1 MKNETKQLLMELKN
15 NNEDFELYPT
25 TDEILS
31 NITIPRDCN
40 SVLDIGCG
48 TCAFDR
54 YFERKYELKKQQDE
68 YAHKF
73 YSKYYVIEKSNIL
86 IQKFNKDIIVLG
98 SDFNNTTLID
108 KKVDMIFCNPPYSE
122 FENWTTRIIREG
134 NCKYIYLVIPSRW
147 KDNQDIKN
155 ALERTNSTY
164 IVVGSFDFLNAERQ
178 ARAKVDLVRIEKS
191 QMRNRTPFDLWFEE
205 TFKVEVDNKT
215 DWEKERIKQEE
226 QVKNLKNQLIQS
238 DNKIEMLVNL
248 YNDELSRLQQS
259 FFSICSMDSK
269 ILSDIGVD
277 WKKVKESLEK
287 KLETLKILYWDRV
300 FEYLEEITERLTHNS
315 RDLLKEKF
323 TKLNCVDFTIDNI
336 RNVVIWVL
344 KNANQY
350 FNDQLINFFKELSD
364 RENVKPYKSNTKLF
378 ENDGWRWTCQDKCNY
393 TLDYR
398 IITHKYNWVSSYSWE
413 GNISTRNIQAE
424 IEDMRVI
431 ANNLGFNVG
440 NHELATEFGK
450 KYYCY
455 LENGDVLFE
464 YKIYKNGNAHIKM
477 NIEFSKALNVE
488 VGRLLGWI
496 RSKEDIVNE
505 FADEMKG
512 AEKYFNKNISLVN
525 SNIKLLG
532 V

>member
-1 MKNETKQLLMELKN
+1 MKNETKQLIIELKN

-31 NITIPRDCN
+31 NIKIPYDCH

-54 YFERKYELKKQQDE
+54 YFEKNKPYN
-68 YAHKF
+68 
-73 YSKYYVIEKSNIL
+73 KYYVIEKSNIL
-86 IQKFNKDIIVLG
+86 VQRFNEETIVLG

-122 FENWTTRIIREG
+122 FENWTTRIIKEG

-147 KDNQDIKN
+147 KDNQEIKN
-155 ALERTNSTY
+155 ALEKTGSTY
-164 IVVGSFDFLNAERQ
+164 IIVGSFDFLNAERQ

-191 QMRNRTPFDLWFEE
+191 QMRNKAPFDLWFEE
-205 TFKVEVDNKT
+205 TFKVDIDRKSE
-215 DWEKERIKQEE
+215 WAKEIEERDKQIE
-226 QVKNLKNQLIQS
+226 NIKNQLVAS
-238 DNKIEMLVNL
+238 ENKIKMLVNL
-248 YNDELSRLQQS
+248 YDNELNRLQDS
-259 FFSICSMDSK
+259 FFKICSLDSS
-269 ILSDIGVD
+269 ILKDIGVD
-277 WKKVKESLEK
+277 WNKVKESLEH

-300 FEYLEEITERLTHNS
+300 FEYLDEITSRLTHSS
-315 RDLLKEKF
+315 RDKLKEKF
-323 TKLNCVDFTIDNI
+323 TKLNCVDFSIDNI

-350 FNDQLINFFKELSD
+350 FNDQLIELFKELSD
-364 RENVKPYKSNTKLF
+364 VQNVKPYKSNQRLF
-378 ENDGWRWTCQDKCNY
+378 NKDGWRWCASDHSHY

-398 IITHKYNWVSSYSWE
+398 LITHKYGWVSSYSWE

-505 FADEMKG
+505 FTDEMKG
-512 AEKYFNKNISLVN
+512 AEKYFNKNISLEN